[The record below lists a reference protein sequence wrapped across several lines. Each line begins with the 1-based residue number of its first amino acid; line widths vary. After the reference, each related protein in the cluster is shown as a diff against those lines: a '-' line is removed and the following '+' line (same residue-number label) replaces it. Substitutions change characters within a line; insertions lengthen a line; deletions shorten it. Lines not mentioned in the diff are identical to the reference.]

1 MVLDDSRSWLLKKCV
16 TCIILQGNSYL
27 IRFQDGTKFSLVT
40 GKWHLSATQ
49 PRKHRRFGRVEVSSV
64 QFSALLLWLSDVSVD
79 YSHFQFISLHLLL
92 PRRVQ
97 HLPLDSPS
105 PKFLLAVISFKIQLL
120 RWLWENASCLP
131 LSIHTDRF
139 RGLSLWDSVAL
150 RPLTVQYYNS
160 TTVICLGLS
169 LELHCELFGDIH
181 HFCLFI

>member
-1 MVLDDSRSWLLKKCV
+1 MFQSLSDLLQGNFCVFCWWLDPIYGEVKEKAIIFLIHLLASRLIWNLKMVLDDSRSWLLKKCV

-105 PKFLLAVISFKIQLL
+105 PKFLLAVISFKIQL
-120 RWLWENASCLP
+120 
-131 LSIHTDRF
+131 
-139 RGLSLWDSVAL
+139 
-150 RPLTVQYYNS
+150 
-160 TTVICLGLS
+160 
-169 LELHCELFGDIH
+169 
-181 HFCLFI
+181 